1 MGGQVIKCKLQRR
14 FHYKELLICIDYIC
28 SEAYEQPV
36 IIVILDE
43 INLPEGHTF
52 QCDNWH
58 LRRRANHKLLCLK
71 VQNLLNSDKNDA

>member
-28 SEAYEQPV
+28 SEAYEHPV

-43 INLPEGHTF
+43 IDMRELHAV
-52 QCDNWH
+52 QCDHRH
-58 LRRRANHKLLCLK
+58 LCRRAKHKGLC
-71 VQNLLNSDKNDA
+71 S